1 MNAGG
6 REPASNSGG
15 REPARLA
22 ALLLA
27 ALGVVVSVT
36 FHFPDTDTWQH
47 LALGRAIWTTHSI
60 PTTQV
65 WTWPTY
71 GAPNVE
77 PSWGFSALIWPFW
90 RLGGTWG
97 LFAWKWLSTLA
108 TFGLLAVAARRMGA
122 RGFGLPAALLACAV
136 LYRLRVQVRPET
148 LAGLLLAGTLA
159 ILETRR
165 SAGRDRTAWLPVIA
179 LVWANVHVSAFL
191 FFVLLGAYALH
202 DLGARGT
209 GRARLPILGAIALVA
224 MLVNPWGWRTL
235 AQPFEYWLTW
245 RHEPIFATIGELG
258 RPRWGEEVWNGAAV
272 IGLAVPALAAWRARR
287 RGIDVVQLVLLLV
300 FAAMAFT
307 SMRFLG
313 FLALVIAPFLARDLD
328 DWLATRNPS
337 GVLARPSAGLVLVA
351 AVALLVAVP
360 SWTVTAANF
369 GVAEDLDEAPVA
381 ACDVIARDGVRG
393 RAFNQFELGG
403 YLLWRF
409 WPERDRLPFLDVHV
423 AGTREDRLAYPQ
435 VFGDPAAWRAL
446 DAKYRFEWLLLRHR
460 ELPGSVLLDALD
472 ADSSWALLSLDDVA
486 ALYVRRS
493 SPAAALAF
501 HVVPAGH
508 EGMRRL
514 GERCI
519 ADSSLREA
527 ARAEL
532 ERMAAESHAS
542 SGAHTY
548 LSLLAELDDRFA
560 GAMREQR
567 AALAV
572 DDRLPRGWERLGDL
586 ALRAGDP
593 QEALEAWRRAGSDH
607 GPGLERRRGLALM
620 ERGEHDAAIAALRRA
635 LREDPGDLEAADSLA
650 ALEER
655 GTAGAGR
662 R

>member
-1 MNAGG
+1 MNA
-6 REPASNSGG
+6 GG

-27 ALGVVVSVT
+27 AAVIVVSVT

-77 PSWGFSALIWPFW
+77 PSWGFSALLWPFW
-90 RLGGTWG
+90 SAGGTWG

-108 TFGLLAVAARRMGA
+108 TFGLLALAARATGA
-122 RGFGLPAALLACAV
+122 RGFGLPAALIACAV
-136 LYRLRVQVRPET
+136 LYRLRVHVRPET
-148 LAGLLLAGTLA
+148 LAGVLLAATLA
-159 ILETRR
+159 ILEARR
-165 SAGRDRTAWLPVIA
+165 SGGRDRTAWLPAIA
-179 LVWANVHVSAFL
+179 LAWANVHVSAFL
-191 FFVLLGAYALH
+191 FFVVVGAYALH
-202 DLGARGT
+202 DLRART
-209 GRARLPILGAIALVA
+209 AGRARLPVLGAIGLAA
-224 MLVNPWGWRTL
+224 MLVNPWGWGTL

-258 RPRWGEEVWNGAAV
+258 RPRWAEEAWNGAAV
-272 IGLAVPALAAWRARR
+272 LGLAVPALALWRWRR
-287 RGIDVVQLVLLLV
+287 RGADLVQILLLLV
-300 FAAMAFT
+300 FGAMAFT

-328 DWLATRNPS
+328 DWLATRRRPA
-337 GVLARPSAGLVLVA
+337 VLARPWAGFAGVA
-351 AVALLVAVP
+351 AVVLLVAVP
-360 SWTVTAANF
+360 SWSVTAANF
-369 GVAEDLDEAPVA
+369 GVAEDLGEAPVA
-381 ACDVIARDGVRG
+381 ACDAIARDGVRG

-423 AGTREDRLAYPQ
+423 AGTSEDRLAYLQ
-435 VFGDPAAWRAL
+435 SFGDPSVWRAL
-446 DAKYRFEWLLLRHR
+446 DAKYRFDWVLLRHR

-486 ALYVRRS
+486 ALYVRRGA
-493 SPAAALAF
+493 PAAVHAF
-501 HVVPAGH
+501 RVVPAGH

-514 GERCI
+514 GERCV
-519 ADSSLREA
+519 ADSSVRES

-532 ERMAAESHAS
+532 ERMAAESHAA
-542 SGAHTY
+542 SGARTY
-548 LSLLAELDDRFA
+548 LSLLAELDGRLADA
-560 GAMREQR
+560 LREQR

-572 DDRLPRGWERLGDL
+572 DDRIPSGWERLGDL
-586 ALRAGDP
+586 ALRAGEP
-593 QEALEAWRRAGSDH
+593 RAALEAWRRAGNDH
-607 GPGLERRRGLALM
+607 GPGLDRRRGIALM
-620 ERGEHDAAIAALRRA
+620 ALGERDAAIAALRRA

-650 ALEER
+650 AVQDR
-655 GTAGAGR
+655 APAGAAPR
-662 R
+662 